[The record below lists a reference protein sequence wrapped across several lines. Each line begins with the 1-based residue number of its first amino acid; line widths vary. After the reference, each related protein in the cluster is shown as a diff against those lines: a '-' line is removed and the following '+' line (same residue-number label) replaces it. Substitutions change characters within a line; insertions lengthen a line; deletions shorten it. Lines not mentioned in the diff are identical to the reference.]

1 MFRIGQH
8 ERDIKLMEILIKY
21 LSAGKLYKN
30 SNEPFVNLTIYK
42 LTEIKKIIIPF
53 FEKNP
58 LFGIKHLDFLDFCKV
73 VKLMVERKHLTLE
86 GLDQI
91 RKIKSGMNRNRKFT
105 DN

>member
-8 ERDIKLMEILIKY
+8 EKDIKLMELLIKF

-30 SNEPFVNLTIYK
+30 SREPFVTLTIYK

-53 FEKNP
+53 FKKNP
-58 LFGIKHLDFLDFCKV
+58 LYGVKHLDFLDFCKV
-73 VKLMVERKHLTLE
+73 VRLMVEKKHLTLE
-86 GLDQI
+86 GLNQI
-91 RKIKSGMNRNRKFT
+91 REIKNGMNRNRKFT

>member
-8 ERDIKLMEILIKY
+8 EKDKKLMELLIKY

-30 SNEPFVNLTIYK
+30 SKEPFINLTIYK
-42 LTEIKKIIIPF
+42 FTEIKKIIIPF

-58 LFGIKHLDFLDFCKV
+58 LYGIKQLDFLNFCKV
-73 VKLMVERKHLTLE
+73 LKLMIEKKHLTLE

-91 RKIKSGMNRNRKFT
+91 REIKSKMNKYI
-105 DN
+105 

>member
-8 ERDIKLMEILIKY
+8 ERDIKLMELLTKY
-21 LSAGKLYKN
+21 LSAGKLYIR
-30 SNEPFVNLTIYK
+30 EPFVTLTIYK

-53 FEKNP
+53 FEQNP
-58 LFGIKHLDFLDFCKV
+58 LYGVKHLDFLDFCKV
-73 VKLMVERKHLTLE
+73 VKLMIEKKHLTLE

-91 RKIKSGMNRNRKFT
+91 REIKSRMNRDRKFT